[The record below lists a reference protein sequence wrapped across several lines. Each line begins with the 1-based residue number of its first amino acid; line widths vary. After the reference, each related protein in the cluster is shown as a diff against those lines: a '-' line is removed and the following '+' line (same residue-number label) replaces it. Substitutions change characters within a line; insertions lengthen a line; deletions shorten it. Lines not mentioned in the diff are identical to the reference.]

1 METVEK
7 LREAPHWSYT
17 SLNTYLQ
24 CPMKYALR
32 YIEQAPVERIGAC
45 FPFGRAFHTALSM
58 RALNG
63 SSFTLTE
70 AKDFFAAVFKS
81 ETDAAGPALT
91 YKDGES
97 CDGCIGKAGEMLTVA
112 FENWQDEYTVKRV
125 GEPFS
130 VTIPGVAHPL
140 IGEFDLVVE
149 EGGREPCIVDWKT
162 SSSRWPMGKADY
174 EHQATAY
181 CYAYRFKYQTV
192 PLFRYDVYT
201 KTKQPQVGSWYTMRR
216 EDELSRFEELCRQV
230 DRCVNAGVFYR
241 NESQLNC
248 GDCPYRNRCRK
259 GGVQWA

>member
-70 AKDFFAAVFKS
+70 AKDFFAEVFKS

-97 CDGCIGKAGEMLTVA
+97 FDGCIGKAGEMLTVA
-112 FENWQDEYTVKRV
+112 FENWQDDYTVKRV

-162 SSSRWPMGKADY
+162 SSSRWPMGKADF
-174 EHQATAY
+174 ERQATAY
-181 CYAYRFKYQTV
+181 CYAYRQLHGHN
-192 PLFRYDVYT
+192 PLFRYDVFT
-201 KTKQPQVGSWYTMRR
+201 KTKQPQIGSWYTVRT
-216 EDELSRFEELCRQV
+216 EDELSRFEDLCRQV
-230 DRCVNAGVFYR
+230 ERCVNAGAFYR
-241 NESQLNC
+241 NESQMNC
-248 GDCPYRNRCRK
+248 GDCPYRDQCRK